1 MLAAVAATLA
11 LAAVA
16 RADMRIAVVDMQRA
30 LNECDAGKKAK
41 DQVKAKF
48 EKSQDQ
54 LRKQREDIDRMK
66 EDYDRK
72 ALVLKDEERRNLEK
86 DLENRSLDFKR
97 RYEDFQRDLK
107 RTDAELT
114 SGIVEELYE
123 IVRDYGAKNGYALV
137 LEASSG
143 ALLYNDKASDITEEI
158 VKLHNASPHKDGGG
172 RRGKDKEKVYT
183 ARMTIEGQVPRD
195 QYDLI
200 TQLKNKINKDPYC
213 SASLEIVKNPNPTD
227 QKRGLTEQFMIRVD
241 IAHRSPM
248 AYIEQID
255 PKQLPQRPPARLIP
269 DDDPDIAEPDQD

>member
-1 MLAAVAATLA
+1 MTGTRIGGLVWATLA
-11 LAAVA
+11 LGGAVPA
-16 RADMRIAVVDMQRA
+16 LGTATGAEVRIAVVDMQRA

-54 LRKQREDIDRMK
+54 LRKQREDLDRMK

-114 SGIVEELYE
+114 SSIVEELYE

-172 RRGKDKEKVYT
+172 RRGKDKEK
-183 ARMTIEGQVPRD
+183 E
-195 QYDLI
+195 
-200 TQLKNKINKDPYC
+200 
-213 SASLEIVKNPNPTD
+213 
-227 QKRGLTEQFMIRVD
+227 
-241 IAHRSPM
+241 
-248 AYIEQID
+248 
-255 PKQLPQRPPARLIP
+255 
-269 DDDPDIAEPDQD
+269 